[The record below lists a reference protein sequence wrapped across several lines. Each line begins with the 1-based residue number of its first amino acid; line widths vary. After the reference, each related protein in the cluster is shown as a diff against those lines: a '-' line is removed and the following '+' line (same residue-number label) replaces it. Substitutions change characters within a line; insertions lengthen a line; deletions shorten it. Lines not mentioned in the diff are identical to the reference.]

1 MSGDQ
6 PRPTIFS
13 FGDFEADFQT
23 KEQEA
28 WRTPAPSWPV
38 LLNP

>member
-23 KEQEA
+23 QDQEA
-28 WRTPAPSWPV
+28 WRLRLPAQSF
-38 LLNP
+38 